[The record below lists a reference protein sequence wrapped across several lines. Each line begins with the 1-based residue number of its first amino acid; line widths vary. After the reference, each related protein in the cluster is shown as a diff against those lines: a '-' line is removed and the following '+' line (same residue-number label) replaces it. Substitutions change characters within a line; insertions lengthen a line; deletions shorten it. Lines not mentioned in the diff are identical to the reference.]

1 MDHRVLRRS
10 LVPLFVVAVT
20 AAAVA
25 AAGQARQQPARP
37 DTVPM
42 EIAIKLAA
50 GSYDDQGPGSC
61 THAPKAS
68 IYGVVSQMWTAR
80 HQTDKRSLSLTLWR
94 PLDGS
99 AEMFTLAV
107 NDRHSVSITTVRGGQ
122 PSGSGTVKLEPQGK
136 GGTFR
141 VQAKGPGGEAV
152 TGTIRCEA
160 FMPHVAEGG

>member
-1 MDHRVLRRS
+1 MEHKALRSS
-10 LVPLFVVAVT
+10 LVLLLAVAVT
-20 AAAVA
+20 AGA
-25 AAGQARQQPARP
+25 AAQAQRQPARP

-42 EIAIKLAA
+42 EISMKVAA

-61 THAPKAS
+61 THAAKAS

-99 AEMFTLAV
+99 GDMFTLAV
-107 NDRHSVSITTVRGGQ
+107 NDRNRVSITTVRGGQ
-122 PSGSGTVKLEPQGK
+122 PSGSGTVKLETQGK

-152 TGTIRCEA
+152 MGSIRCEA

>member
-1 MDHRVLRRS
+1 MELRAFGRS
-10 LVPLFVVAVT
+10 LVPLLLVALT
-20 AAAVA
+20 AAAA
-25 AAGQARQQPARP
+25 AQARRQQPPRP

-42 EIAIKLAA
+42 EISIKVGP

-68 IYGVVSQMWTAR
+68 IYGVVSQMWSAR

-99 AEMFTLAV
+99 GDMFTLAV
-107 NDRHSVSITTVRGGQ
+107 NDRTNVSITTVRGGQ
-122 PSGSGTVKLEPQGK
+122 PSGSGTVKLETLDK

-152 TGTIRCEA
+152 MGMIRCEM